1 MMEPFFHFEVHLIDP
16 DIPGE
21 VKHEHGIS
29 TAHTFAEA
37 MEKMVNWYGDD
48 NIINVYIE
56 FCNDGGP
63 LIFNEGDEEHLQWVM
78 EAFQC

>member
-1 MMEPFFHFEVHLIDP
+1 MMDVFFHFEIYLNDT

-21 VKHEHGIS
+21 VKHEHGIA
-29 TAHTFAEA
+29 TAHTFTEA
-37 MEKMVNWYGDD
+37 MEKVVDWYGDD

-63 LIFNEGDEEHLQWVM
+63 LIFNEGDEEHLHWVM
-78 EAFQC
+78 EAF